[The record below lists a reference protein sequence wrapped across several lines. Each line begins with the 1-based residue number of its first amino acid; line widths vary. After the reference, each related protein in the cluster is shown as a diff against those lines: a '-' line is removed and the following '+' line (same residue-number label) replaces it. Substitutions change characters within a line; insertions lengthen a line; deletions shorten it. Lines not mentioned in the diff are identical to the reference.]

1 MLNPT
6 FKKISL
12 YSLGF
17 VALLTLTFALGHRT
31 IIPKLIPLND
41 LPAPTGPYAV
51 GTQMFE
57 WQDSSRDEWFT
68 QEQGDKRRIVV
79 QTWYPTEDSDAQPLP
94 YLANPNEWLPA
105 LSVVLQ
111 LPQFLFNHLTDID
124 THSVLNAPLHPKI
137 TKTPLIL
144 FSHGIWGMRFQNTAQ
159 FEALASRGY
168 IVLSVDHA
176 YDASLTIFDDGTI
189 ADFRSGYE
197 GELTADEF
205 WALRNPQVKT
215 RVADIDFM
223 INTVAQKAAAQ
234 DPLWIAADLEH
245 IGMFGHSYGGAT
257 SVVAANQDPR
267 IDATIALDGWI
278 LPVPPQVI
286 DQGINT
292 PFLFIGRETW
302 PDALNYQKLETLLN
316 NSPKHES
323 VFMAGT
329 EHFDFSD
336 APLFSPFMQTVG
348 LAGTIPA
355 QQLAA
360 DLEQRIVGFF
370 NTHLRGL

>member
-17 VALLTLTFALGHRT
+17 AVLLVMTFALGHRS
-31 IIPKLIPLND
+31 IIPMLVPLND

-57 WQDSSRDEWFT
+57 WKDSNRDEWFT
-68 QEQGDKRRIVV
+68 EEQSDKRRIVV
-79 QTWYPTEDSDAQPLP
+79 QTWYPTEASEAKPLP
-94 YLANPNEWLPA
+94 YLANPDEWLPA
-105 LSVVLQ
+105 LSIVLQ
-111 LPQFLFNHLTDID
+111 LPQFLFNHLTYID
-124 THSVLNAPLHPKI
+124 THSVLNAPLHPEV
-137 TKTPLIL
+137 TKTPLVV

-168 IVLSVDHA
+168 IVLAVDHA
-176 YDASLTIFDDGTI
+176 YDASLTIFNDGTI

-197 GELTADEF
+197 GELSEDEF

-234 DPLWIAADLEH
+234 DPLWAAVDLQH

-257 SVVAANQDPR
+257 SIVAANQDPR
-267 IDATIALDGWI
+267 IDATIVLDGWI
-278 LPVPPQVI
+278 LPVPPEVI
-286 DQGINT
+286 DQGVSSPI
-292 PFLFIGRETW
+292 LFIGRETW
-302 PDALNYQKLETLLN
+302 PDPLNYQKLDTLLS
-316 NSPKHES
+316 NSPNHES
-323 VFMAGT
+323 VLMPGT

-355 QQLAA
+355 AQLAA
-360 DLEQRIVGFF
+360 DLEKRIVGFF
-370 NTHLRGL
+370 NTHLKAL